1 MLTRCTKLTHVLAPP
16 EARAQIT
23 SYDKYDNASGIR
35 TLISHFY
42 RIDSAE
48 GLRRLAHM
56 AERIESAVT
65 GRSFQSFIALQVNH
79 TMSMLPGKPVT
90 SSEGVLW
97 EDEGSLRVCVSA
109 ILIRVS
115 SLLWARALQ
124 IDQPSAH
131 EAANKPTIVS
141 CCLAYS
147 IVCRLCRRS
156 TGRNLGRSFLRR

>member
-1 MLTRCTKLTHVLAPP
+1 
-16 EARAQIT
+16 
-23 SYDKYDNASGIR
+23 
-35 TLISHFY
+35 
-42 RIDSAE
+42 
-48 GLRRLAHM
+48 M

-124 IDQPSAH
+124 IDKPSAH

-141 CCLAYS
+141 CCLAYA
-147 IVCRLCRRS
+147 IVPTLSKIDGKKFGPIFLETVMDAFAADLDQLMQVRA
-156 TGRNLGRSFLRR
+156 TGQCAHDDYILILLL